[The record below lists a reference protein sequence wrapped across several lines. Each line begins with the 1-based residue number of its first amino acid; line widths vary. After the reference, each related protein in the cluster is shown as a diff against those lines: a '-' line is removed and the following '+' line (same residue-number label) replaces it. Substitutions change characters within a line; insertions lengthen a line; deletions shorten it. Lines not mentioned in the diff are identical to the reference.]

1 LLGHLGIP
9 GSDRS
14 LTSVRVMASAIDALY
29 AACFI
34 VIAYLVGAR
43 ASEILRLK
51 VGCVKRLGADRDPMT
66 FIVGAIFK
74 KEPEYHGRPHEWV
87 APPPAVQAV
96 TLLEALSEGHRRQ
109 TGRDDLWLRRCGN
122 AGAREWRRR
131 CAGEL
136 RVLSTPLMGASLTRA
151 FSRTPARPVTRALP
165 STRAMSN
172 TRAAGPTNAVS
183 ATLAVSA
190 TQPPTEPSGLRC
202 RRAGTGPAPKSNV
215 ASAMGGRSCGMRQE
229 VARNIRENRPTDRLS
244 EYPFR
249 KFLRTVY
256 SETGQELMN
265 LVHPRR
271 TKSLAEQWARC
282 PERFPYYSAFIEG
295 LLYSAYYAAVRHND
309 PIDENAQAD
318 YEQLAYL
325 AWADIVV
332 SNDRRFFLRAFE
344 EIWKPRGKRLETAE
358 SFSEFVNRIA

>member
-1 LLGHLGIP
+1 MPPSPLRVIF
-9 GSDRS
+9 DRS
-14 LTSVRVMASAIDALY
+14 AFHGPRYRRLRDSRLRDLCRLGRIVVYHTPVFLNETISTYRPGEQDADWQTHLQFALDTCNGGIFLNKEAIWYQELVVGRGPRSRCLLPERRNKNFRWSRPELMAILRN
-29 AACFI
+29 
-34 VIAYLVGAR
+34 VAR
-43 ASEILRLK
+43 TGDLAEEWLASEPVRNE
-51 VGCVKRLGADRDPMT
+51 T
-66 FIVGAIFK
+66 
-74 KEPEYHGRPHEWV
+74 
-87 APPPAVQAV
+87 
-96 TLLEALSEGHRRQ
+96 
-109 TGRDDLWLRRCGN
+109 
-122 AGAREWRRR
+122 RRR
-131 CAGEL
+131 MANQ
-136 RVLSTPLMGASLTRA
+136 RQI
-151 FSRTPARPVTRALP
+151 FSR
-165 STRAMSN
+165 
-172 TRAAGPTNAVS
+172 
-183 ATLAVSA
+183 
-190 TQPPTEPSGLRC
+190 
-202 RRAGTGPAPKSNV
+202 
-215 ASAMGGRSCGMRQE
+215 MRQE

-295 LLYSAYYAAVRHND
+295 LLYSAYYAAVKHND

-344 EIWKPRGKRLETAE
+344 EIWKPREKRLETAE